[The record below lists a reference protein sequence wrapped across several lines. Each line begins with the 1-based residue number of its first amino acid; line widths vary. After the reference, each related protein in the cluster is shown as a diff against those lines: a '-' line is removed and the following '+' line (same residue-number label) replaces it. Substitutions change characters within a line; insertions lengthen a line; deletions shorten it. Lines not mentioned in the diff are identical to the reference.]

1 MSLGITELELT
12 DASTISIPTDAIL
25 ILFLLIIFALIGY
38 YFNNILDN
46 QTNQFV
52 EKVDDNLHLELVK
65 EKLEDQL
72 TLETAATVNHEKSE
86 KPNIKKLN
94 FIPPTKFWGIGSLAV
109 VAIGGSSLLRIQ
121 SIQNSYKG
129 VNTSHV
135 KIKTENQSTK
145 SLLSMA
151 QIKSSNQSQTKIKKI
166 SYVDPLLSTNNS
178 SKNNNFLQVQ
188 RRRTEDFFSF

>member
-1 MSLGITELELT
+1 MPPGITEFELT

-25 ILFLLIIFALIGY
+25 VLFLFIVFALIGY
-38 YFNNILDN
+38 FFNNILDN
-46 QTNQFV
+46 QINRFV
-52 EKVDDNLHLELVK
+52 EEVDDNSRPVLAK

-72 TLETAATVNHEKSE
+72 TLESATVNHEKTE

-94 FIPPTKFWGIGSLAV
+94 FIPPSKFWGIGSLAV

-121 SIQNSYKG
+121 FIQNSYKG
-129 VNTSHV
+129 VNTSQV
-135 KIKTENQSTK
+135 NMKTENQSTK

-178 SKNNNFLQVQ
+178 SKNNNFLQIQ
-188 RRRTEDFFSF
+188 QRRTEDFFSF

>member
-12 DASTISIPTDAIL
+12 DASAISIPTDAIL
-25 ILFLLIIFALIGY
+25 ILFLLIVFALIGY

-52 EKVDDNLHLELVK
+52 EKLDDNLHLELVK
-65 EKLEDQL
+65 EKPEDQL
-72 TLETAATVNHEKSE
+72 TLKSAIVNHKKSE
-86 KPNIKKLN
+86 QPNLKKLN
-94 FIPPTKFWGIGSLAV
+94 FIPPSKFWGIGSLAV
-109 VAIGGSSLLRIQ
+109 VAIGGSTLLRIQ

-135 KIKTENQSTK
+135 NIKTENQSTK

-151 QIKSSNQSQTKIKKI
+151 QIKASNQSQTKIKKI

-178 SKNNNFLQVQ
+178 SENNNFLQVQ
-188 RRRTEDFFSF
+188 QRRTEDFFSF

>member
-25 ILFLLIIFALIGY
+25 ILFLLIVFALIGY

-46 QTNQFV
+46 KTNQFV

-65 EKLEDQL
+65 EKPEDQL
-72 TLETAATVNHEKSE
+72 TLKSATVNHEKSE
-86 KPNIKKLN
+86 KPNIKTLN
-94 FIPPTKFWGIGSLAV
+94 FIPSSKFWGIGSLAL
-109 VAIGGSSLLRIQ
+109 VAIGGSSLFKIQ

-135 KIKTENQSTK
+135 NIKTENQSTK

-151 QIKSSNQSQTKIKKI
+151 QRKSLNQSQTKIQKI

-188 RRRTEDFFSF
+188 QRRTEDFFSF

>member
-1 MSLGITELELT
+1 M
-12 DASTISIPTDAIL
+12 
-25 ILFLLIIFALIGY
+25 LFLLIVITSIGY
-38 YFNNILDN
+38 YFNNILNN

-52 EKVDDNLHLELVK
+52 EKVDDNLHHELVQ
-65 EKLEDQL
+65 EKPENQL
-72 TLETAATVNHEKSE
+72 TLESATMNHEKSE

-94 FIPPTKFWGIGSLAV
+94 FIPPSKFWGIGSLAV

-135 KIKTENQSTK
+135 KIKTENQATK

-166 SYVDPLLSTNNS
+166 SYVDSLLSTNNS

-188 RRRTEDFFSF
+188 LRRTEDFFSF

>member
-1 MSLGITELELT
+1 MSPGITELQLT
-12 DASTISIPTDAIL
+12 DVSSISIPTDAIL
-25 ILFLLIIFALIGY
+25 ILSLLIVFALLGY
-38 YFNNILDN
+38 FFHNILDN

-52 EKVDDNLHLELVK
+52 EKVDDNSHLELVK

-72 TLETAATVNHEKSE
+72 NIASTTVNHEKSE

-94 FIPPTKFWGIGSLAV
+94 FVTPSKLWGIGSLAV

-129 VNTSHV
+129 MNTSQV
-135 KIKTENQSTK
+135 NIKTENPSAK

-151 QIKSSNQSQTKIKKI
+151 KIKSSNQSQPQTKKI

-178 SKNNNFLQVQ
+178 SKHNNFLPIKQ
-188 RRRTEDFFSF
+188 RQTEDFFSF

>member
-25 ILFLLIIFALIGY
+25 ILFLLIVFALIGY
-38 YFNNILDN
+38 YFHNILDN

-52 EKVDDNLHLELVK
+52 EKVDDSLHLELVK
-65 EKLEDQL
+65 EKPEDQL
-72 TLETAATVNHEKSE
+72 TLESATVNHEKSE

-94 FIPPTKFWGIGSLAV
+94 FISPSKFWGIGSLAV

-129 VNTSHV
+129 VNTSQV
-135 KIKTENQSTK
+135 NIKTENQSTK

-178 SKNNNFLQVQ
+178 SENNNFLQVQ
-188 RRRTEDFFSF
+188 PRRTEDFFSF

>member
-1 MSLGITELELT
+1 MPAGITELELT

-25 ILFLLIIFALIGY
+25 ILFLLIVFALIGY
-38 YFNNILDN
+38 YFHNILDN
-46 QTNQFV
+46 QTNQFI
-52 EKVDDNLHLELVK
+52 EKGDDSLHLELVK
-65 EKLEDQL
+65 DKLEDQL
-72 TLETAATVNHEKSE
+72 TLESAPVNHEKTE
-86 KPNIKKLN
+86 KTNIKKLN
-94 FIPPTKFWGIGSLAV
+94 FIPTSKFWGIGSLAV

-135 KIKTENQSTK
+135 NIKTENQSTK

-166 SYVDPLLSTNNS
+166 SYVDPLLSTNIS
-178 SKNNNFLQVQ
+178 SENNNLLQVQ
-188 RRRTEDFFSF
+188 PRRTEDFFSF

>member
-25 ILFLLIIFALIGY
+25 ILFLLIVFALIGY

-65 EKLEDQL
+65 EKPENQL
-72 TLETAATVNHEKSE
+72 TLESATVNHEKSE

-94 FIPPTKFWGIGSLAV
+94 FIPPSKFWGIGSLAV

-135 KIKTENQSTK
+135 NIKTENQSKK

-151 QIKSSNQSQTKIKKI
+151 QIKSSNQSQTKITKI
-166 SYVDPLLSTNNS
+166 SYVDPLLSTNNLS
-178 SKNNNFLQVQ
+178 LIHI
-188 RRRTEDFFSF
+188 

>member
-25 ILFLLIIFALIGY
+25 ILFLLIVFALIGY
-38 YFNNILDN
+38 YFHNILNN

-52 EKVDDNLHLELVK
+52 EKVDDSLHLELVK

-72 TLETAATVNHEKSE
+72 TLESATVNHEKSE

-94 FIPPTKFWGIGSLAV
+94 FISPSKFWGIASLAV
-109 VAIGGSSLLRIQ
+109 IAIGGSSLLRIQ

-129 VNTSHV
+129 VNTSQINV
-135 KIKTENQSTK
+135 KTENQSAK
-145 SLLSMA
+145 SLLLMA
-151 QIKSSNQSQTKIKKI
+151 KMKSSNQSQTKIKKT
-166 SYVDPLLSTNNS
+166 SYVDPLLSTTNS
-178 SKNNNFLQVQ
+178 SENNNLLQAQ
-188 RRRTEDFFSF
+188 PRRAEDFFSF

>member
-1 MSLGITELELT
+1 MPSRITELQLT
-12 DASTISIPTDAIL
+12 DTSTISIPTDAIL
-25 ILFLLIIFALIGY
+25 ILFLLIVFALIGY
-38 YFNNILDN
+38 FFHNILDN

-52 EKVDDNLHLELVK
+52 EKADDNLYLELAK

-72 TLETAATVNHEKSE
+72 TLESATVNHEKSE

-135 KIKTENQSTK
+135 NIQTENPSTK

-151 QIKSSNQSQTKIKKI
+151 QIKSSDQSQTKIKKI
-166 SYVDPLLSTNNS
+166 SYVDPSLSTNNS

-188 RRRTEDFFSF
+188 QRRTEDFFSF

>member
-38 YFNNILDN
+38 YFNDILND

-65 EKLEDQL
+65 EKPENQL
-72 TLETAATVNHEKSE
+72 RLQSATVNHEKSE

-135 KIKTENQSTK
+135 NIKTENQSKK

-151 QIKSSNQSQTKIKKI
+151 QLKSSNQSQTKITKI

-178 SKNNNFLQVQ
+178 SKNNNFLQIQ
-188 RRRTEDFFSF
+188 QRRTEDFFSF

>member
-65 EKLEDQL
+65 EKPEDQL
-72 TLETAATVNHEKSE
+72 NLESAKVNHEKSE

-94 FIPPTKFWGIGSLAV
+94 FISPTKFWGIGSLAV

-135 KIKTENQSTK
+135 NIKTENQSTK

-151 QIKSSNQSQTKIKKI
+151 QIKSSNQAQTKIKKI
-166 SYVDPLLSTNNS
+166 NYVDSLLSTNNS
-178 SKNNNFLQVQ
+178 SKNNNYLQVQ
-188 RRRTEDFFSF
+188 QRRTEDFFSF

>member
-12 DASTISIPTDAIL
+12 DASTISIPTDSIL

-52 EKVDDNLHLELVK
+52 EKVDDILHLEIVK
-65 EKLEDQL
+65 EKPKNQL
-72 TLETAATVNHEKSE
+72 TLESATVNHEKSE

-94 FIPPTKFWGIGSLAV
+94 FIPPSKFWGIGSLAF

-121 SIQNSYKG
+121 SIQNSYNG
-129 VNTSHV
+129 MNTSHV
-135 KIKTENQSTK
+135 KIKTENQATK

-166 SYVDPLLSTNNS
+166 SYIEPLVSTNNS
-178 SKNNNFLQVQ
+178 SENNNFLQVQ
-188 RRRTEDFFSF
+188 PRRTEDFFSF

>member
-65 EKLEDQL
+65 EKPENQL
-72 TLETAATVNHEKSE
+72 TLESATVNNEKSE
-86 KPNIKKLN
+86 KSNIKKLN

-135 KIKTENQSTK
+135 NIKTENQSTK

-166 SYVDPLLSTNNS
+166 SYFDPLLSTNNS
-178 SKNNNFLQVQ
+178 SENNNFLQVQ
-188 RRRTEDFFSF
+188 PRRTEDFFSF

>member
-12 DASTISIPTDAIL
+12 DTSTISIPTDAIL
-25 ILFLLIIFALIGY
+25 ILFLLIVFALIGY

-65 EKLEDQL
+65 EKPKDQL
-72 TLETAATVNHEKSE
+72 TIESATVNHEKSE

-135 KIKTENQSTK
+135 NIKTENQSKK
-145 SLLSMA
+145 SL
-151 QIKSSNQSQTKIKKI
+151 NQAQTKIKKI
-166 SYVDPLLSTNNS
+166 IYVDPLLSTNNS
-178 SKNNNFLQVQ
+178 SKNNNYLQVQ
-188 RRRTEDFFSF
+188 QRRTEDFFSF

>member
-25 ILFLLIIFALIGY
+25 ILLLLIVFALIGY
-38 YFNNILDN
+38 YFHHILDN
-46 QTNQFV
+46 QTNQFI
-52 EKVDDNLHLELVK
+52 EKIDDNLHLELVK

-72 TLETAATVNHEKSE
+72 TLESATMNQEKSE

-94 FIPPTKFWGIGSLAV
+94 FIPPSKFWGMGSLAV

-129 VNTSHV
+129 VSTSHV
-135 KIKTENQSTK
+135 NIKTENQSTK

-151 QIKSSNQSQTKIKKI
+151 QLKSSNQSQTKIKKI
-166 SYVDPLLSTNNS
+166 SYFDPLLSTNNS
-178 SKNNNFLQVQ
+178 SENNNFLQVQ
-188 RRRTEDFFSF
+188 PRRTEDFFSF

>member
-25 ILFLLIIFALIGY
+25 ILFLLIVFALIGY
-38 YFNNILDN
+38 YFHNILDN

-52 EKVDDNLHLELVK
+52 EKVDDSLHLELVK

-72 TLETAATVNHEKSE
+72 TLESATVNHEKTE

-94 FIPPTKFWGIGSLAV
+94 FISPSKFWGIGSLAV
-109 VAIGGSSLLRIQ
+109 VAIGGSSLLKIQ

-129 VNTSHV
+129 VNTSQV
-135 KIKTENQSTK
+135 NIKTENQSTK

-166 SYVDPLLSTNNS
+166 SYVYPLLSTKNS
-178 SKNNNFLQVQ
+178 SENNNFSQVQ
-188 RRRTEDFFSF
+188 PRRTEDFFSF

>member
-12 DASTISIPTDAIL
+12 DASKISIPTDAIL
-25 ILFLLIIFALIGY
+25 ILFLLIVFALIGY
-38 YFNNILDN
+38 YFHNILDN
-46 QTNQFV
+46 QTNQFI
-52 EKVDDNLHLELVK
+52 EKVDDSLHLELVK

-72 TLETAATVNHEKSE
+72 TLESATVNNEKSE

-94 FIPPTKFWGIGSLAV
+94 FIPPSKLWGIGSLAV

-129 VNTSHV
+129 LNTSQV
-135 KIKTENQSTK
+135 NIKTENQSTK

-151 QIKSSNQSQTKIKKI
+151 QKKSSNQSQTKIKKI
-166 SYVDPLLSTNNS
+166 NYVDPLLSTNNS
-178 SKNNNFLQVQ
+178 SKNNNFIQVQ
-188 RRRTEDFFSF
+188 QRRTEDFFSF

>member
-25 ILFLLIIFALIGY
+25 ILFLLIVFALISY

-46 QTNQFV
+46 QTNQFI
-52 EKVDDNLHLELVK
+52 EKVDDDLHLELVK
-65 EKLEDQL
+65 EKPEDQL
-72 TLETAATVNHEKSE
+72 TLESATVNHEKSE

-135 KIKTENQSTK
+135 NIKTENQSKK

-151 QIKSSNQSQTKIKKI
+151 QIKSSNQAQTKIKKI
-166 SYVDPLLSTNNS
+166 NYVDPLLSTNNI
-178 SKNNNFLQVQ
+178 SKNNNYLQVQ
-188 RRRTEDFFSF
+188 QRRTEDFFSF

>member
-25 ILFLLIIFALIGY
+25 ILFLLIVFALIGY
-38 YFNNILDN
+38 YFHNILDN

-52 EKVDDNLHLELVK
+52 EKVDDSLHLELVK

-72 TLETAATVNHEKSE
+72 TLESATVNNEKSE

-94 FIPPTKFWGIGSLAV
+94 FIPPSKFWGIGSLAV
-109 VAIGGSSLLRIQ
+109 IAIGGSSLLRIQ
-121 SIQNSYKG
+121 SIQNSYKE
-129 VNTSHV
+129 VNTSKV
-135 KIKTENQSTK
+135 NIKTENQSTK

-178 SKNNNFLQVQ
+178 SKNNNFLQIQ
-188 RRRTEDFFSF
+188 QKRTEDFFSF